1 MAARADPIVA
11 PRPFR
16 KCVFTAAQ
24 LWSTLGWVWT
34 LIIQHLALKRNLQ
47 PRNTKKGQQK
57 NKQKEKPIKIRVC
70 VCVWVWGGGGGD
82 SCIFTTLIF
91 TITII
96 QQRYSCSNITTQY
109 DPLHARTHSL
119 VTTWVACLGLFP
131 LLRWLEA
138 WPHLKGGNSA
148 EINQYIIQRF
158 YAKGLD
164 TRGLKWYKI

>member
-70 VCVWVWGGGGGD
+70 VWGGGGGD

-96 QQRYSCSNITTQY
+96 QQRYSCSNITHNTIWSTT
-109 DPLHARTHSL
+109 RTHTLFGNHVGGLLGFVPSS
-119 VTTWVACLGLFP
+119 TMIGGVAASKRRKFSRNQSVYYTKI
-131 LLRWLEA
+131 LRQ
-138 WPHLKGGNSA
+138 GFG
-148 EINQYIIQRF
+148 
-158 YAKGLD
+158 
-164 TRGLKWYKI
+164 YKRIKMI